1 MENRVL
7 PKEGNSSM
15 FLGRTGQVN
24 FRVPQDQA
32 RKTNNAVRSL
42 FKTIEQLFQKSM
54 RLDNFA

>member
-32 RKTNNAVRSL
+32 RKTNNTVRSL
-42 FKTIEQLFQKSM
+42 FKTIVNSFSKKVCV
-54 RLDNFA
+54 